1 MRILLVTPF
10 VPHRRAGHGTATVA
24 SRVVEYLAARHE
36 LSVVTFCDDTNP
48 RDRELVEDL
57 ERLGVS
63 VTALP
68 FPAGGF
74 FRRQWI
80 RLKSIAG
87 RRPLM
92 VSLFDAKYMRDEI
105 RRQLQGGPFDIIH
118 FDTTQMGAYVDV
130 VEAGGPK
137 TVLVEIDVSVRPL
150 RRRYEQE
157 RSLIRR
163 AFLRREW
170 RRMCVFEPE
179 MCRRFDGVF
188 AVSEADR
195 ELLESLRAGKHI
207 RVFRYGVDD
216 DFFAV
221 PARREAGVSLL
232 FVGSFMHPPNVD
244 AARWFVNDIFPRVR
258 AQVPAAQVVFVGGWH
273 DRIADLA
280 THPGVVVAGW
290 VDDVKEYL
298 ASADVCVVPLRWGG
312 GVKLKTLEM
321 MAAGRA
327 VVATDVGAEGI
338 DVTDGADVVLA
349 PISAEA
355 FAARTIELLRD
366 PARCAAL
373 GQNARRLA
381 ARDHRWTHN
390 LQRLE
395 AEYEALLETAPQH
408 AGGVP
413 LHAGIAS
420 VTS

>member
-24 SRVVEYLAARHE
+24 SRVVEHLAAKHE
-36 LSVVTFCDDTNP
+36 LSVVTFCDGD
-48 RDRELVEDL
+48 RDRGLVEEL
-57 ERLGVS
+57 ERLGIS

-68 FPAGGF
+68 FPAGDF
-74 FRRQWI
+74 LRRQWI
-80 RLKSIAG
+80 RLKSIVD

-92 VSLFDAKYMRDEI
+92 VSLFDSTRMREEI
-105 RRQLQGGPFDIIH
+105 RRQLQARRIDIVHI
-118 FDTTQMGAYVDV
+118 DNTQMGPYVDV
-130 VEAGGPK
+130 VGAGGPR

-157 RSLIRR
+157 RSFVKR

-170 RRMCVFEPE
+170 RRMSGFEPA
-179 MCRRFDGVF
+179 MCRRFDCVF

-195 ELLESLRAGKHI
+195 ELLESQRAAQRL

-216 DFFAV
+216 EFFAI
-221 PARREAGVSLL
+221 PPKRDNGASLV

-244 AARWFVNDIFPRVR
+244 AARWFVKDVFPQVR
-258 AQVPAAQVVFVGGWH
+258 AQVPEARAVFVGGWH

-280 THPGVVVAGW
+280 GHPGVVVTGW

-298 ASADVCVVPLRWGG
+298 SAADVCIVPLRWGG

-327 VVATDVGAEGI
+327 VVTTEVGAEGI
-338 DVTDGADVVLA
+338 DVTDGAEVVLA
-349 PISAEA
+349 PVSAEA
-355 FAARTIELLRD
+355 FAARTIELLKD
-366 PARCAAL
+366 PARREAL
-373 GQNARRLA
+373 GRNARQLA

-395 AEYEALLETAPQH
+395 AEYEALLDAAAH
-408 AGGVP
+408 RVGGEP
-413 LHAGIAS
+413 LHAGIVS